1 MWPGRRRKPKHSSD
15 HAVIENV
22 LRCCLHISNAFCGLA
37 ACDCADRA
45 VPSSSSCWQQS
56 RRTFA
61 DWPGSLPDL
70 HRWPSRLW
78 RKHQVTLGCVQ
89 ALVQLLRSHRSQRS
103 EWKPKP
109 RFDAEAA
116 LAFSH
121 LPLLQQ
127 RAASSEAHS
136 ITKSARRRTE
146 VGIVMPIDFAVLR
159 FTTSSKF
166 VGNSTGRF
174 AGLLPCSTLAAR
186 APKRR

>member
-1 MWPGRRRKPKHSSD
+1 MRRLVMWPGRRRKAKHSSD
-15 HAVIENV
+15 HDLIENV

-61 DWPGSLPDL
+61 DWPASSPDL

-78 RKHQVTLGCVQ
+78 RKHQVTFGCIQVL
-89 ALVQLLRSHRSQRS
+89 AQLLRSHRSERS
-103 EWKPKP
+103 EWKPEP

-127 RAASSEAHS
+127 NLPTADMPLRRCRGPSVSVVSES
-136 ITKSARRRTE
+136 
-146 VGIVMPIDFAVLR
+146 
-159 FTTSSKF
+159 
-166 VGNSTGRF
+166 GRVP
-174 AGLLPCSTLAAR
+174 GVPL
-186 APKRR
+186 

>member
-1 MWPGRRRKPKHSSD
+1 MWPGRRRKPQHSSD
-15 HAVIENV
+15 HDVIENV

-61 DWPGSLPDL
+61 DWPGSSPDL

-127 RAASSEAHS
+127 NLPHRLDRTSLRLAVAVGTSISGCPPHRSVHAAFPHTAPTSGPNGKGLPH
-136 ITKSARRRTE
+136 
-146 VGIVMPIDFAVLR
+146 AVQRL
-159 FTTSSKF
+159 
-166 VGNSTGRF
+166 
-174 AGLLPCSTLAAR
+174 
-186 APKRR
+186 